1 MINDVL
7 LQFKTFSP
15 RHRKYIIDIL
25 IEIIDYYDH
34 SLLGCAVFGS
44 YARGDNRKNSDLDLL
59 IILKQVPGF
68 SKRVREFVERI
79 EMKHELLAQ
88 EIFEKEEILYELS
101 PYILGTNEA
110 LKMQPIYY
118 DLIENHIIIY
128 DSVQIISRIIKS
140 TKRILV
146 ESGARKCGAITPGS
160 GRPKRLVLQGGWTC
174 ESR

>member
-7 LQFKTFSP
+7 PQFKTFSP

-88 EIFEKEEILYELS
+88 EIFEKEEILCELS

-146 ESGARKCGAITPGS
+146 ESGARKVRRNNTWEWQTEKIGFT
-160 GRPKRLVLQGGWTC
+160 GGM
-174 ESR
+174 EL